1 MLKPVLAIKTIV
13 NDNSSTINVGD
24 IIFMPEEEINY
35 NIMKYSQIFLP
46 IELTNDEIERY
57 LDEKV
62 LNNYAKFLMYVNNF
76 HQYDDS
82 NIEHAICRLGYNQPY
97 SYRNYRGGMEEKIS
111 RVYNFENMVD
121 NYIAGLKNNNSKI
134 LK

>member
-13 NDNSSTINVGD
+13 NDNNSINVGD
-24 IIFMPEEEINY
+24 IIFMPEEEISY
-35 NIMKYSQIFLP
+35 NIMKLSQLFLP

-62 LNNYAKFLMYVNNF
+62 LNNYAKYLMYVNNF
-76 HQYDDS
+76 QQYDDS
-82 NIEHAICRLGYNQPY
+82 KIEHEICRLGFNKPY
-97 SYRNYRGGMEEKIS
+97 SYKNFRGGMDEKITS
-111 RVYNFENMVD
+111 VYNFEKMVN
-121 NYIAGLKNNNSKI
+121 NYITGLKNNYSKI